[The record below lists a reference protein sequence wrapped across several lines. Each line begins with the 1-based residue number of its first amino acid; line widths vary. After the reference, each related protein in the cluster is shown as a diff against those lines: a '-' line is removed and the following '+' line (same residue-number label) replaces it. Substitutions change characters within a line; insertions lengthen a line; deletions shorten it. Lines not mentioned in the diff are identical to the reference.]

1 MARFGDLLRSHRQA
15 ASLSQ
20 EELAIAAELST
31 RAIGNMERGLTTRP
45 YPRTL
50 RLLASALGLD
60 DTAASELFS
69 AATSARRAE
78 PVQGGQVPRRL
89 PADLPGSTGR
99 GDEADGLRE
108 RLASQADSTPGTT
121 AAPRSESAKMVRF
134 LAQAFAAGGADTRQL
149 TSDAQIPDWV
159 LRGEEAMVSPYFAM
173 RMWELAEHAF
183 EDPQLPLTVVTHLK
197 PGELDLY
204 DYLFTTAPTLRDGFD
219 LGCRYLQLLTTN
231 ARLEIEAE
239 TDHEVTYSY
248 RYLDADGRGAELALQ
263 FSAAVFCARASAG
276 TGQPVA
282 PIRVAFTQPAPRS
295 HRTFSETF
303 GTSRVDFDAPVT
315 TFTFRS
321 QDLNLPMRGAD
332 PVLARIL
339 TRHAATLAQRLLA
352 QGRRHSVSDPPADG
366 VLACEPEA
374 RRPEHLRSGQRAR
387 VHHPNMPAHWMGRQ
401 LL

>member
-1 MARFGDLLRSHRQA
+1 VATFGDLLRSHRQA

-60 DTAASELFS
+60 DTAASELII
-69 AATSARRAE
+69 AATSAGRDE
-78 PVQGGQVPRRL
+78 PVRDGQVPRR
-89 PADLPGSTGR
+89 PSADLPGFTGR

-108 RLASQADSTPGTT
+108 HHASQADSTPGTT
-121 AAPRSESAKMVRF
+121 VAPRVESVKMVRF
-134 LAQAFAAGGADTRQL
+134 LARAVEAGGVNARQL
-149 TSDAQIPDWV
+149 ISDAQIPEWI
-159 LRGEEAMVSPYFAM
+159 LRGEEAMVSPYLAM

-183 EDPQLPLTVVTHLK
+183 EDPQFPLTVVAHYK

-219 LGCRYLQLLTTN
+219 LSSRYLRLLTTN
-231 ARLEIEAE
+231 ARLEVEAE
-239 TDHEVTYSY
+239 TDREVTYSY
-248 RYLDADGRGAELALQ
+248 RCLDADGRGAELALQ
-263 FSAAVFCARASAG
+263 FSVAVLCARASAG

-295 HRTFSETF
+295 HRSFSETF
-303 GTSRVDFDAPVT
+303 GTSRVDFGAPVT

-321 QDLNLPMRGAD
+321 HDLNLPMPGAD
-332 PVLARIL
+332 PALARIL
-339 TRHAATLAQRLLA
+339 TSYAAMLAHR
-352 QGRRHSVSDPPADG
+352 
-366 VLACEPEA
+366 
-374 RRPEHLRSGQRAR
+374 
-387 VHHPNMPAHWMGRQ
+387 
-401 LL
+401 

>member
-60 DTAASELFS
+60 DTAASELIS
-69 AATSARRAE
+69 AVTSARRDE
-78 PVQGGQVPRRL
+78 PAQGGQVPRRL
-89 PADLPGSTGR
+89 SADLPGFTRR
-99 GDEADGLRE
+99 GDEGLRE
-108 RLASQADSTPGTT
+108 RLASQADSVPGATV
-121 AAPRSESAKMVRF
+121 APRGESAKMVRF
-134 LAQAFAAGGADTRQL
+134 LAQALAAGGANARQL

-159 LRGEEAMVSPYFAM
+159 LHGEEAMVSPYFAM
-173 RMWELAEHAF
+173 RMWEVAEHAF

-204 DYLFTTAPTLRDGFD
+204 DYLFATAPTLRDGFN
-219 LGCRYLQLLTTN
+219 LSCRYLPLLTTN
-231 ARLEIEAE
+231 ARLEVEAE
-239 TDHEVTYSY
+239 TDKEVTYSY

-321 QDLNLPMRGAD
+321 QDLNLTMPGAD

-339 TRHAATLAQRLLA
+339 TRYAATLAQR
-352 QGRRHSVSDPPADG
+352 
-366 VLACEPEA
+366 
-374 RRPEHLRSGQRAR
+374 
-387 VHHPNMPAHWMGRQ
+387 
-401 LL
+401 

>member
-1 MARFGDLLRSHRQA
+1 VARFGDLLRSHRQA

-20 EELAIAAELST
+20 EELAIAAGLST

-50 RLLASALGLD
+50 RLLVSALGLD
-60 DTAASELFS
+60 DTAASKLIS
-69 AATSARRAE
+69 AAAPARRDE
-78 PVQGGQVPRRL
+78 PVQGGRVRRRL
-89 PADLPGSTGR
+89 SADLPGFTGR
-99 GDEADGLRE
+99 GDGAGGLRE
-108 RLASQADSTPGTT
+108 HPASQAGSALGTSVG
-121 AAPRSESAKMVRF
+121 PRVESVKMVRF
-134 LAQAFAAGGADTRQL
+134 LARAVQAGGVDARRL
-149 TSDAQIPDWV
+149 ISDARIPEWV

-183 EDPQLPLTVVTHLK
+183 EDPQLPLTVVAHYK

-219 LGCRYLQLLTTN
+219 LSGRYLQLLTTN
-231 ARLEIEAE
+231 ARLEVEAE

-248 RYLDADGRGAELALQ
+248 RCLDADGRGAELALQ

-276 TGQPVA
+276 TRQPVA

-303 GTSRVDFDAPVT
+303 GTSRVDFGAPVT

-321 QDLNLPMRGAD
+321 HDLNLPMPGAD
-332 PVLARIL
+332 PALARIL
-339 TRHAATLAQRLLA
+339 TRYAATSAPRYESLMHEY
-352 QGRRHSVSDPPADG
+352 RRFASDPPADR
-366 VLACEPEA
+366 VL
-374 RRPEHLRSGQRAR
+374 LDI
-387 VHHPNMPAHWMGRQ
+387 
-401 LL
+401 